1 MSVNYHVRSTFAR
14 QDYDSPEVLSFIVF
28 DKRGLLQVL
37 RFLFVGWNQASE
49 DVGSSEC
56 RLETK

>member
-1 MSVNYHVRSTFAR
+1 MSVNYHVRSTSAR

-37 RFLFVGWNQASE
+37 RFLFVGWKQASE

>member
-37 RFLFVGWNQASE
+37 RFLSVGWNQASE

-56 RLETK
+56 RLKIK